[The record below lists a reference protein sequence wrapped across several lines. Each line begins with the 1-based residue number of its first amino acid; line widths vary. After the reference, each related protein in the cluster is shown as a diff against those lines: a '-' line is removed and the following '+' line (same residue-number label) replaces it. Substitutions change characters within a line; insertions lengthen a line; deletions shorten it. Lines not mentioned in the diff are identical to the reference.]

1 MLLIACVL
9 CCVLLDFT
17 SSNLWNF
24 TQLPVGQQRRFLT
37 TRHVSSGFLLFN
49 AEATSKE
56 KFMLSKLFDLLN
68 EVPKE
73 FKALDWQ
80 PQDSRGTR
88 YFNAMDN
95 RCVEYIAA
103 GREDSWS
110 DAAQTDFKSKGSRDQ
125 GVPISF
131 IEFEERL
138 VRLPLDK
145 GSVDVAMLQPGAAD
159 AIGPKNFRL
168 VFRETSRL
176 LKPNSRFLVFID
188 STRKLP
194 ATAANYFDIERRF
207 KRDTTRCYRLIRKIR
222 KRPRP
227 VSKPEPVQGSATKAP
242 VKAARLKRPKALSVD
257 ELQSALVDDEDNE
270 DNEDNEG
277 EKTGRFRPIWIFSI
291 L

>member
-1 MLLIACVL
+1 MMTPSMHTFWNSKNPIDTDHFMRSFFSGGGHGPSMLLIACVL

-49 AEATSKE
+49 AEATSKA

-110 DAAQTDFKSKGSRDQ
+110 DAAQTDFKSKGSRSLER
-125 GVPISF
+125 IS
-131 IEFEERL
+131 
-138 VRLPLDK
+138 
-145 GSVDVAMLQPGAAD
+145 
-159 AIGPKNFRL
+159 
-168 VFRETSRL
+168 
-176 LKPNSRFLVFID
+176 
-188 STRKLP
+188 
-194 ATAANYFDIERRF
+194 
-207 KRDTTRCYRLIRKIR
+207 RKIR
-222 KRPRP
+222 
-227 VSKPEPVQGSATKAP
+227 
-242 VKAARLKRPKALSVD
+242 
-257 ELQSALVDDEDNE
+257 N
-270 DNEDNEG
+270 
-277 EKTGRFRPIWIFSI
+277 FIWCFSWNVETNRYESYSNI
-291 L
+291 